1 MILKFKVYEQTISLQ
16 ATKSDPRQGSKEYLE
31 LQFSIESGYH

>member
-16 ATKSDPRQGSKEYLE
+16 ATKSGTVTDDATVML
-31 LQFSIESGYH
+31 